1 MTFSPS
7 KKMLLL
13 FSITL
18 IIGGVGIIRF
28 SENNAVLLP
37 VLAFVLVMFT
47 LSFRAL
53 FAILQRAH
61 SFETMADGLVRKKYA
76 AVLASADNESSALTE
91 IAHRLSSD
99 DRQIAH
105 KTYRAAV
112 LKEIFERISVS
123 LDEQEAVQIIAESL
137 NRIVAYN
144 ALSYI
149 TFGEN
154 GEVFFRCHLGAAAN
168 KAFAENAKKKMM
180 DALATL
186 TGAPIREEQM
196 RSLCFGLAYDED
208 AREPVRSF
216 FSVPVFVDKKLAG
229 LITAASTKPHY
240 YTEAA
245 IGVLYAVAEEAGE
258 VVSRIQRLFLEEK
271 NKTNSMLASIS
282 EGLIMVN
289 AKQEIMIINK
299 KAREILG
306 LTGKETV
313 SMLDIVQ
320 ALYGKLDFRSAA
332 EQIIRSQK
340 PQLLSELETHGG
352 IYKIMGNPVHDGQ
365 GAVIGTTF
373 VFSDIT
379 QEKEVDRMK
388 TEFISITSHQL
399 RTPLSSMKWF
409 MEMLLNNDLGELPEK
424 QRGVLLDVYNS
435 NERIIT
441 LVNDLLDVSRIEAGK
456 MQNQPTP
463 TNIIEFIKSMLP
475 EVEQNFVKRKQK
487 FEFIRPDSFPRVS
500 ADPKL
505 IWQVLQNLLTNASK
519 YTPEEGKITLTLS
532 LANENALLTIADNGY
547 GIPEFQKNRIFEKF
561 FRADNITKMEGTG
574 LGLYISKE
582 LAEASGGKLRFESA
596 EGRGTTFYFSLPLA
610 SAAHPKSVQTSE
622 PVIQ

>member
-1 MTFSPS
+1 
-7 KKMLLL
+7 
-13 FSITL
+13 
-18 IIGGVGIIRF
+18 
-28 SENNAVLLP
+28 
-37 VLAFVLVMFT
+37 
-47 LSFRAL
+47 
-53 FAILQRAH
+53 
-61 SFETMADGLVRKKYA
+61 
-76 AVLASADNESSALTE
+76 
-91 IAHRLSSD
+91 
-99 DRQIAH
+99 
-105 KTYRAAV
+105 
-112 LKEIFERISVS
+112 
-123 LDEQEAVQIIAESL
+123 
-137 NRIVAYN
+137 
-144 ALSYI
+144 
-149 TFGEN
+149 
-154 GEVFFRCHLGAAAN
+154 
-168 KAFAENAKKKMM
+168 
-180 DALATL
+180 
-186 TGAPIREEQM
+186 
-196 RSLCFGLAYDED
+196 
-208 AREPVRSF
+208 
-216 FSVPVFVDKKLAG
+216 
-229 LITAASTKPHY
+229 
-240 YTEAA
+240 
-245 IGVLYAVAEEAGE
+245 
-258 VVSRIQRLFLEEK
+258 
-271 NKTNSMLASIS
+271 
-282 EGLIMVN
+282 
-289 AKQEIMIINK
+289 
-299 KAREILG
+299 
-306 LTGKETV
+306 
-313 SMLDIVQ
+313 
-320 ALYGKLDFRSAA
+320 
-332 EQIIRSQK
+332 
-340 PQLLSELETHGG
+340 
-352 IYKIMGNPVHDGQ
+352 
-365 GAVIGTTF
+365 
-373 VFSDIT
+373 
-379 QEKEVDRMK
+379 
-388 TEFISITSHQL
+388 L